1 MDIIFLLIIIGVILS
16 KAQKKKAK
24 EAEQPKP
31 NQPRT
36 AQPVP
41 NREFRPK
48 PSQPKP
54 NQPKPNQPVPNQP
67 RTAQRTQPTHPTHP
81 TQPTAEERM
90 KMQNL
95 KAELQKKYAST
106 KKPQVKPVVDTILPK
121 EENIVNRAADHV
133 QENET
138 DILRMQMD
146 AAREEDYGSGIAGI
160 RMESPLMKEVEDL
173 MIKGYDGESTYVRDF
188 VSEGIALLNSYELQE
203 TE

>member
-31 NQPRT
+31 NQLRT

-67 RTAQRTQPTHPTHP
+67 RTAQRTQPTHPTQP

-95 KAELQKKYAST
+95 KAELQKKYASA

-160 RMESPLMKEVEDL
+160 RMESPLMNEVEDL
-173 MIKGYDGESTYVRDF
+173 MIKGYDGELTYVRDF

>member
-1 MDIIFLLIIIGVILS
+1 MDIIFLVIIIGVILS

-54 NQPKPNQPVPNQP
+54 NQPVPNQP
-67 RTAQRTQPTHPTHP
+67 RTAQRTQPTHPTQR
-81 TQPTAEERM
+81 TQPSAEERL

-95 KAELQKKYAST
+95 KAELQKKHGSA
-106 KKPQVKPVVDTILPK
+106 KKAQQKPTVDILLPK
-121 EENIVNRAADHV
+121 EENIVNRASDNV
-133 QENET
+133 LENDA

-146 AAREEDYGSGIAGI
+146 AAREDNYGSSIAGI
-160 RMESPLMKEVEDL
+160 QMESPLMKEVEDL
-173 MIKGYDGESTYVRDF
+173 MIKGYDGELTYVRDF
-188 VSEGIALLNSYELQE
+188 VAEGIALLNSYELQE

>member
-16 KAQKKKAK
+16 KAQKKRRRRQSSRSRISRGQHSQSRIGSFTETEPA
-24 EAEQPKP
+24 EAEP
-31 NQPRT
+31 
-36 AQPVP
+36 A
-41 NREFRPK
+41 
-48 PSQPKP
+48 
-54 NQPKPNQPVPNQP
+54 
-67 RTAQRTQPTHPTHP
+67 
-81 TQPTAEERM
+81 
-90 KMQNL
+90 
-95 KAELQKKYAST
+95 KAEPASPESAENGTAHTAYASYASYAAYGGRTDEDAESEGRIAEKYAST

-173 MIKGYDGESTYVRDF
+173 MIKGYDGEFTYVRDF

>member
-54 NQPKPNQPVPNQP
+54 NQPVPNQP
-67 RTAQRTQPTHPTHP
+67 RTAQRTQPTHPTQR
-81 TQPTAEERM
+81 TQPSAEERL

-95 KAELQKKYAST
+95 KAELQKKHGSA
-106 KKPQVKPVVDTILPK
+106 KKAQQKPTVDILLPK
-121 EENIVNRAADHV
+121 EENIVNRASDNV
-133 QENET
+133 LENDA

-146 AAREEDYGSGIAGI
+146 AAREDNYGSSIAGI
-160 RMESPLMKEVEDL
+160 QMESPLMKEVEDL
-173 MIKGYDGESTYVRDF
+173 MIKGYSGGLTNPRDF
-188 VSEGIALLNSYELQE
+188 VAEGIALLNSYELQK

>member
-1 MDIIFLLIIIGVILS
+1 MDIIFLVIIIGVILS

-54 NQPKPNQPVPNQP
+54 NQPVPNQP
-67 RTAQRTQPTHPTHP
+67 RTAQRTQPTHP

-95 KAELQKKYAST
+95 KAELQKKYASA

-121 EENIVNRAADHV
+121 EENIVNRASDNV
-133 QENET
+133 LENEA

-146 AAREEDYGSGIAGI
+146 AAREDNYGSSIAGI
-160 RMESPLMKEVEDL
+160 QMESPLMKEVEDL
-173 MIKGYDGESTYVRDF
+173 MIKGYDGELTYVRDF
-188 VSEGIALLNSYELQE
+188 VAEGIALLNSYELQE

>member
-67 RTAQRTQPTHPTHP
+67 RTAQRTQPS
-81 TQPTAEERM
+81 AEERL

-95 KAELQKKYAST
+95 KAELQKKHGSA
-106 KKPQVKPVVDTILPK
+106 KKAQQKPTVDILLPK
-121 EENIVNRAADHV
+121 EENIVNRASDNV
-133 QENET
+133 LENEA

-146 AAREEDYGSGIAGI
+146 AAREDNYGSSIAGI
-160 RMESPLMKEVEDL
+160 QMESPLMKEVEDL
-173 MIKGYDGESTYVRDF
+173 MIKGYSGGLTNPRDF
-188 VSEGIALLNSYELQE
+188 VAEGIALLNSYELQE

>member
-54 NQPKPNQPVPNQP
+54 NQPVPNQP
-67 RTAQRTQPTHPTHP
+67 RTAQRTQPTHPTQR
-81 TQPTAEERM
+81 TQPSAEERL

-95 KAELQKKYAST
+95 KAELQKKHGSA
-106 KKPQVKPVVDTILPK
+106 KKAQQKPTVDILLPK
-121 EENIVNRAADHV
+121 EENIVNRASDNV
-133 QENET
+133 LENDA

-146 AAREEDYGSGIAGI
+146 AAREDNYGSSIAGI
-160 RMESPLMKEVEDL
+160 QMESPLMKEVEDL
-173 MIKGYDGESTYVRDF
+173 MIKGYSGGLTNPRDF
-188 VSEGIALLNSYELQE
+188 VAEGIALLNSYELQE

>member
-54 NQPKPNQPVPNQP
+54 NQPVPNQP
-67 RTAQRTQPTHPTHP
+67 RTAQRTQPTHPTQRM
-81 TQPTAEERM
+81 QPSAEERL

-95 KAELQKKYAST
+95 KAELQKKHGSA
-106 KKPQVKPVVDTILPK
+106 KKAQQKPTVDILLPK
-121 EENIVNRAADHV
+121 EENIVNRASDNV
-133 QENET
+133 LENDA

-146 AAREEDYGSGIAGI
+146 AAREDNYGSSIAGI
-160 RMESPLMKEVEDL
+160 QMESPLMKEVEDL
-173 MIKGYDGESTYVRDF
+173 MIKGYSGGLTNPRDF
-188 VSEGIALLNSYELQE
+188 VAEGIALLNSYELQE

>member
-36 AQPVP
+36 AQQVP

-54 NQPKPNQPVPNQP
+54 NQPVPNHP
-67 RTAQRTQPTHPTHP
+67 RTAQRTQPTHPTQR
-81 TQPTAEERM
+81 TQPSAEERL

-95 KAELQKKYAST
+95 KAELQKKHGSA
-106 KKPQVKPVVDTILPK
+106 KKAQQKPTVDILLPK
-121 EENIVNRAADHV
+121 EENIVNRASDNV
-133 QENET
+133 LENDA

-146 AAREEDYGSGIAGI
+146 AAREDNYGSSIAGI
-160 RMESPLMKEVEDL
+160 QMESPLMKEVEDL
-173 MIKGYDGESTYVRDF
+173 MIKGYSGGLTNPRDF
-188 VSEGIALLNSYELQE
+188 VAEGIALLNSYELQE

>member
-54 NQPKPNQPVPNQP
+54 NQPVPNQP
-67 RTAQRTQPTHPTHP
+67 RTAQRTQPTHPTQR
-81 TQPTAEERM
+81 TQPSAEERL

-95 KAELQKKYAST
+95 KAELQKKHGSA
-106 KKPQVKPVVDTILPK
+106 KKAQQKPTVDILLPK
-121 EENIVNRAADHV
+121 EENIVNRASDNV
-133 QENET
+133 LENEA

-146 AAREEDYGSGIAGI
+146 AAREDNYGSSIAGI
-160 RMESPLMKEVEDL
+160 QMESPLMKEVEDL
-173 MIKGYDGESTYVRDF
+173 MIKGYSGGLTNPRDF
-188 VSEGIALLNSYELQE
+188 VAEGIALLNSYELQE

>member
-1 MDIIFLLIIIGVILS
+1 MDIIFLVIIIGVILS

-54 NQPKPNQPVPNQP
+54 NQPVPNQP
-67 RTAQRTQPTHPTHP
+67 RTAQRTQPTHPTQP

-95 KAELQKKYAST
+95 KAELQKKYASA

-121 EENIVNRAADHV
+121 EENIVNRASDNV
-133 QENET
+133 LENEA

-146 AAREEDYGSGIAGI
+146 AAREDNYGSSIAGI
-160 RMESPLMKEVEDL
+160 QMESPLMKEVEDL
-173 MIKGYDGESTYVRDF
+173 MIKGYDGELTYVRDF
-188 VSEGIALLNSYELQE
+188 VAEGIALLNSYELQE

>member
-1 MDIIFLLIIIGVILS
+1 MDIIFLVIIIGVILS

-36 AQPVP
+36 AK

-48 PSQPKP
+48 PS
-54 NQPKPNQPVPNQP
+54 QPKPNQPVPNQP
-67 RTAQRTQPTHPTHP
+67 RTAQRTQPTHPTQP

-95 KAELQKKYAST
+95 KAELQKKYASA

-173 MIKGYDGESTYVRDF
+173 MIKGYDGEFTYVRDF
-188 VSEGIALLNSYELQE
+188 VAEGIALLNSYELQE

>member
-1 MDIIFLLIIIGVILS
+1 MDIIFLVIIIGVILS

-48 PSQPKP
+48 PS
-54 NQPKPNQPVPNQP
+54 QPKPNQPVPNQP

-95 KAELQKKYAST
+95 KAELQKKYASA

-133 QENET
+133 QENEA

-146 AAREEDYGSGIAGI
+146 AAREDNYGSSIAGI

-173 MIKGYDGESTYVRDF
+173 MIKGYDGELTYVRDF
-188 VSEGIALLNSYELQE
+188 VAEGIALLNSYELQE

>member
-54 NQPKPNQPVPNQP
+54 NQPVPNQP
-67 RTAQRTQPTHPTHP
+67 RTAQRTQPTHPTQH
-81 TQPTAEERM
+81 TQPSAEERL

-95 KAELQKKYAST
+95 KAELQKKHGSA
-106 KKPQVKPVVDTILPK
+106 KKAQQKPTVDILLPK
-121 EENIVNRAADHV
+121 EENIVNRASDNV
-133 QENET
+133 LENDA

-146 AAREEDYGSGIAGI
+146 AAREDNYGSSIAGI
-160 RMESPLMKEVEDL
+160 QMESPLMKEVEDL
-173 MIKGYDGESTYVRDF
+173 MIKGYSGGLTNPRDF
-188 VSEGIALLNSYELQE
+188 VAEGIALLNSYELQE

>member
-1 MDIIFLLIIIGVILS
+1 MDIIFLVIIIGVILS

-54 NQPKPNQPVPNQP
+54 NQPVPNQP
-67 RTAQRTQPTHPTHP
+67 RTAQRTQPTHPTQR
-81 TQPTAEERM
+81 TQPSAEERL

-95 KAELQKKYAST
+95 KAELQKKHGSAKKAQ
-106 KKPQVKPVVDTILPK
+106 KKPTVDILLPK
-121 EENIVNRAADHV
+121 EENIVNRASDNV
-133 QENET
+133 LENDA

-146 AAREEDYGSGIAGI
+146 AAREDNYGSSIAGI
-160 RMESPLMKEVEDL
+160 QMESPLMKEVEDL
-173 MIKGYDGESTYVRDF
+173 MIKGYSGGLTNPRDF
-188 VSEGIALLNSYELQE
+188 VAEGIALLNSYELQE

>member
-1 MDIIFLLIIIGVILS
+1 MDIIFLVIIIGVILS

-67 RTAQRTQPTHPTHP
+67 RTAQRTQPTHPTQL

-95 KAELQKKYAST
+95 KAELQKKYASA

-173 MIKGYDGESTYVRDF
+173 MIKGYDGELTYVRDF
-188 VSEGIALLNSYELQE
+188 VAEGIALLNSYELQE

>member
-24 EAEQPKP
+24 EEEQPKP

-54 NQPKPNQPVPNQP
+54 NQPVPNQP
-67 RTAQRTQPTHPTHP
+67 RTAQRTQPTHPTQP

-95 KAELQKKYAST
+95 KAELQKKYASA

-146 AAREEDYGSGIAGI
+146 AAREED
-160 RMESPLMKEVEDL
+160 
-173 MIKGYDGESTYVRDF
+173 
-188 VSEGIALLNSYELQE
+188 
-203 TE
+203 

>member
-1 MDIIFLLIIIGVILS
+1 MDIIFLVIIIGVILS

-54 NQPKPNQPVPNQP
+54 NQPVPNQP
-67 RTAQRTQPTHPTHP
+67 RTAQRTQPTHPTQP

-95 KAELQKKYAST
+95 KAELQKKYASA
-106 KKPQVKPVVDTILPK
+106 KKPQVKPVVDTILSK
-121 EENIVNRAADHV
+121 EENIVNRASDNV
-133 QENET
+133 LENEA

-146 AAREEDYGSGIAGI
+146 AAREDNYGSSIAGI
-160 RMESPLMKEVEDL
+160 QMESPLMKEVEDL
-173 MIKGYDGESTYVRDF
+173 MIKGYSGGLTNPRDF

>member
-1 MDIIFLLIIIGVILS
+1 MDIIFLVIIIGVILS

-31 NQPRT
+31 NQSRT

-54 NQPKPNQPVPNQP
+54 NQPVPNQP
-67 RTAQRTQPTHPTHP
+67 RTAQRTQPTHP

-95 KAELQKKYAST
+95 KAELQKKYASA

-133 QENET
+133 LENEA

-146 AAREEDYGSGIAGI
+146 AAREDNYGSSIAGI
-160 RMESPLMKEVEDL
+160 QMESPLMKEVEDL
-173 MIKGYDGESTYVRDF
+173 MIKGYSGGLTNPRDF
-188 VSEGIALLNSYELQE
+188 VAEGIALLNSYELQE

>member
-54 NQPKPNQPVPNQP
+54 NQPVPNQP
-67 RTAQRTQPTHPTHP
+67 RTAQRTQPTHPTQR
-81 TQPTAEERM
+81 TQPSAEERL

-95 KAELQKKYAST
+95 KAELQKKHGSA
-106 KKPQVKPVVDTILPK
+106 KKAQQKPTVDILLPK
-121 EENIVNRAADHV
+121 EENIVNRASDNV
-133 QENET
+133 LENDA

-146 AAREEDYGSGIAGI
+146 AAREDNYGSSIAGI
-160 RMESPLMKEVEDL
+160 QMESPLIKEVEDL
-173 MIKGYDGESTYVRDF
+173 MIKGYSGGLTNPRDF
-188 VSEGIALLNSYELQE
+188 VAEGIALLNSYELQE

>member
-67 RTAQRTQPTHPTHP
+67 RTAQRTQPTHPT
-81 TQPTAEERM
+81 QPTAEERM

-95 KAELQKKYAST
+95 KAELQKKYASA

-173 MIKGYDGESTYVRDF
+173 MIKGYDGEFTYVRDF

>member
-48 PSQPKP
+48 PR
-54 NQPKPNQPVPNQP
+54 KPNQPVPNQP
-67 RTAQRTQPTHPTHP
+67 RTAQRTQPTHPTQR
-81 TQPTAEERM
+81 TQPSAEERL

-95 KAELQKKYAST
+95 KAELQKKHGSA
-106 KKPQVKPVVDTILPK
+106 KKAQQKPTVDILLPK
-121 EENIVNRAADHV
+121 EENIVNRASDNV
-133 QENET
+133 LENDA

-146 AAREEDYGSGIAGI
+146 AAREDNYGSSIAGI
-160 RMESPLMKEVEDL
+160 QMESPLMKEVEDL
-173 MIKGYDGESTYVRDF
+173 MIKGYSGGLTNPRDF
-188 VSEGIALLNSYELQE
+188 VAEGIALLNSYELQE

>member
-1 MDIIFLLIIIGVILS
+1 MDIIFLVIIIGVILS

-54 NQPKPNQPVPNQP
+54 NQPVPNQP
-67 RTAQRTQPTHPTHP
+67 RTAQRTQPTHPTQR
-81 TQPTAEERM
+81 TQPSAELRL

-95 KAELQKKYAST
+95 KAELQKKHGSA
-106 KKPQVKPVVDTILPK
+106 KKAQQKPTVDILLPK
-121 EENIVNRAADHV
+121 EENIVNRASDNV
-133 QENET
+133 LENDA

-146 AAREEDYGSGIAGI
+146 AAREDNYGSSIAGI
-160 RMESPLMKEVEDL
+160 QMESPLMKEVEDL
-173 MIKGYDGESTYVRDF
+173 MIKGYSGGLTNPRDF
-188 VSEGIALLNSYELQE
+188 VAEGIALLNSYELQE

>member
-1 MDIIFLLIIIGVILS
+1 MDIIFLVIIIGVILS

-54 NQPKPNQPVPNQP
+54 NQPVPNQP
-67 RTAQRTQPTHPTHP
+67 RTAQRTQPS
-81 TQPTAEERM
+81 AEERL

-95 KAELQKKYAST
+95 KAELQKKHGSA
-106 KKPQVKPVVDTILPK
+106 KKAQQKPTVDILLPK
-121 EENIVNRAADHV
+121 EENIVNRASDNV
-133 QENET
+133 LENDA

-146 AAREEDYGSGIAGI
+146 AAREDNYGSSIAGI
-160 RMESPLMKEVEDL
+160 QMESPLMKEVEDL
-173 MIKGYDGESTYVRDF
+173 MIKGYSGGLTNPRDF
-188 VSEGIALLNSYELQE
+188 VAEGIALLNSYELQE

>member
-54 NQPKPNQPVPNQP
+54 NQPVPNQP
-67 RTAQRTQPTHPTHP
+67 RTAQRTQPTHPTQR
-81 TQPTAEERM
+81 TQPSAEERL

-95 KAELQKKYAST
+95 KAELQKKHGSA
-106 KKPQVKPVVDTILPK
+106 KKAQQKPTVDILLPK
-121 EENIVNRAADHV
+121 EENIVNRASDNV
-133 QENET
+133 LENDA

-146 AAREEDYGSGIAGI
+146 AAREDNYGSSIAGI
-160 RMESPLMKEVEDL
+160 QMESPLMKEFEDL
-173 MIKGYDGESTYVRDF
+173 MIKGYSGGLTNPRDF
-188 VSEGIALLNSYELQE
+188 VAEGIALLNSYELQE